1 MVAAI
6 AEIELP
12 LGQWQE
18 LIPIFLENVQ
28 SDDAVLKVAT
38 LQAIGFVCEQTVSPF
53 FPSRFLSSQQ
63 VADLFSPPFFKEPR
77 SSGRSVRS
85 HIDCS
90 CCCGSK
96 GRTEVSNA
104 SLLIETG
111 C

>member
-63 VADLFSPPFFKEPR
+63 VADLFFPPFF
-77 SSGRSVRS
+77 
-85 HIDCS
+85 
-90 CCCGSK
+90 
-96 GRTEVSNA
+96 
-104 SLLIETG
+104 
-111 C
+111 